1 MPFMEETLKVW
12 LKRLKLHESTISMFF
27 GALVV
32 IVIAVLL
39 YNYFSGTE
47 KQATQKTETTPPEY
61 TLNLSEEEGGKVI
74 PQGLPVTHT
83 VARGEHLWGISEK
96 YYGNGYNWP
105 DIAQVNNINN
115 PGIIVSGQELTIPKV
130 ALRVSS
136 SVVSAQ
142 TSPPTQQTISG
153 SSYTV
158 VKGDNLWNIA
168 VRAYQDG
175 YAWPKIYE
183 ANIDLIGSNP
193 GIIEVDMVLTLP
205 R

>member
-1 MPFMEETLKVW
+1 MEETLKVW

-39 YNYFSGTE
+39 YNFFTGTE
-47 KQATQKTETTPPEY
+47 KQPTQTTEATPQEY

-83 VARGEHLWGISEK
+83 VAKGEHLWGISEK

-105 DIAQVNNINN
+105 DIAQANNITN
-115 PGIIVSGQELTIPKV
+115 PGIIVTGQELTIPKV

-136 SVVSAQ
+136 RVVSAQ
-142 TSPPTQQTISG
+142 TIQPTQQTITG

-158 VKGDNLWNIA
+158 IKGDNLWNIA

-175 YAWPKIYE
+175 YAWPSIYE
-183 ANIDLIGSNP
+183 SNKELIGSNP
-193 GIIEVDMVLTLP
+193 GVIEVGMVLILP